1 MPVKP
6 IYVKPPLAVLHAV
19 PLGPGQVRSQKEEL
33 TALYKLTRDLSKNVE
48 TWEGTFRLGCIV
60 AENPEEE
67 PIVSVIRSAL
77 EAQKED
83 GSFDMDIPQSIA
95 LVRAAL
101 ALYEYGNERTIL
113 RQVALWCG
121 WVNVHFDEVIGLT
134 YVRTHS
140 ADLMEILEKVY
151 RFTGKVALLS
161 LCDRLRM
168 GSMNWSSILH
178 TFGIKRPMNQIA
190 SWLETRAGMDRE
202 KDSEN
207 GLYTRQFLTG
217 HAETLADGMRAAY
230 LNGLYSGSRDEAT
243 AGPEG
248 WQKIFR
254 WHGMPCGGT
263 SADETLEGNNPSSAM
278 DAAALGAW
286 AESLALQMMTRP
298 SAWAAEALDMLVHNA
313 LPATVMKGSLV
324 PYQRPNSVEKDIS
337 TRDCYRT
344 RTVTEQKARSFS
356 RLGRGWAQAMSSA
369 VMTTAAGCILNL
381 YLEGDY
387 ALALDGKACRISVR
401 PMGQEQVSLSFQCRE
416 PIEATVSLRIFP
428 WMREAALVK
437 EGETLDQRQDGDMLK
452 VQATLQ
458 SGDVWTLSW
467 TNELHLTEEFHQG
480 VSVIWGD
487 IAMVLPVND
496 EKTWMVAMVGKPELV
511 DGKIMASVQPIEGWG
526 QTNGVP
532 SPLPILPERTTE
544 TYTNE
549 LVPYASMATRI
560 TVFPRV
566 NRT

>member
-1 MPVKP
+1 
-6 IYVKPPLAVLHAV
+6 
-19 PLGPGQVRSQKEEL
+19 
-33 TALYKLTRDLSKNVE
+33 
-48 TWEGTFRLGCIV
+48 
-60 AENPEEE
+60 
-67 PIVSVIRSAL
+67 
-77 EAQKED
+77 
-83 GSFDMDIPQSIA
+83 
-95 LVRAAL
+95 
-101 ALYEYGNERTIL
+101 
-113 RQVALWCG
+113 
-121 WVNVHFDEVIGLT
+121 
-134 YVRTHS
+134 
-140 ADLMEILEKVY
+140 
-151 RFTGKVALLS
+151 
-161 LCDRLRM
+161 
-168 GSMNWSSILH
+168 
-178 TFGIKRPMNQIA
+178 
-190 SWLETRAGMDRE
+190 
-202 KDSEN
+202 
-207 GLYTRQFLTG
+207 
-217 HAETLADGMRAAY
+217 
-230 LNGLYSGSRDEAT
+230 RDEAT